1 MLDININDS
10 RDLNFKIELS
20 GIASS
25 QLEGRLRL
33 VIDNIEYGI
42 PAKIKEGSINIVIPP
57 LRNLIQREL
66 KEGEIFTAKL
76 DVHGDGNYLN
86 PWSGEFQIRNPVALE
101 AKIVELEDDN
111 KPAISVSINES
122 RTTKQV
128 KTKTITEEEMTKK
141 IFNKIAT
148 KLRSKMVKEEKV
160 IEPIKEVKKIDIKNI
175 TEEDVYSYMTR
186 AGTKKKE
193 VQKLIYEQAEVE
205 AASSI
210 PVHVLKQVVKVLK
223 K

>member
-1 MLDININDS
+1 MLDINVNDS

-42 PAKIKEGSINIVIPP
+42 PAKIKEGSIDIVIPP

-111 KPAISVSINES
+111 KPVISVSINES
-122 RTTKQV
+122 GTKKEV
-128 KTKTITEEEMTKK
+128 PSITEEEMTKK

-175 TEEDVYSYMTR
+175 TEDDVYNYMTR
-186 AGTKKKE
+186 AGTSKKE

-205 AASSI
+205 AGSSI
-210 PVHVLKQVVKVLK
+210 PVQVLKQVVKVLK

>member
-122 RTTKQV
+122 GGVKKTITR
-128 KTKTITEEEMTKK
+128 KTKTTGKTKAQTKINEMKTKVSK
-141 IFNKIAT
+141 AKKFKNKDDFKEKLT
-148 KLRSKMVKEEKV
+148 K
-160 IEPIKEVKKIDIKNI
+160 
-175 TEEDVYSYMTR
+175 EDVIQWLNKK
-186 AGTKKKE
+186 GTKNPQ
-193 VQKLIYEQAEVE
+193 VQEIIYEQALGQCGSGKPYRVMMEL
-205 AASSI
+205 S
-210 PVHVLKQVVKVLK
+210 KVVKK
-223 K
+223 